1 MNILHIFRRYNIV
14 IIFTILIFG
23 GLGGY
28 YSVSNN
34 SQKFISTMFLTVATQ
49 NSSNPEQAEVA
60 STYFGETLVGWFRNP
75 VFLASIKENNQSEI
89 ITISAYKQERQ
100 NIIIEIQTHSKSSA
114 INIAENVFEN
124 IILELTRY
132 NSVSNNDFVIVD
144 QGRTI
149 RESQTALLFY
159 PLAGVLLGLF
169 LSFFFFIIKEF
180 FNNEISSIE
189 DAEEI
194 LNTKTLDFLSK
205 KFEKNDYTL
214 LSTALQ
220 QGSQLIII
228 AGVSTNIEMLSIAL
242 SHNQGELGK
251 NITLV
256 DGDLHEKNLHNPLGV
271 SSRIK
276 NLKGHTDACIKDEKM
291 IDESLILQNT
301 THDNIKFV
309 FAGKG
314 SSFFTK
320 VFINLSNN
328 MQTIIHTHFPKNYSI
343 LQLDT
348 ALLMLVVEIGK
359 TKARDLKRIRQLW
372 NGKIELIIVE

>member
-1 MNILHIFRRYNIV
+1 MNILHIFRRYTFF
-14 IIFTILIFG
+14 IIFTIFIFA

-28 YSVSNN
+28 YGISNN

-49 NSSNPEQAEVA
+49 NSSNPEQAEIA

-75 VFLASIKENNQSEI
+75 VFLASIKEHNQSEMI
-89 ITISAYKQERQ
+89 DISAYKQERQ
-100 NIIIEIQTHSKSSA
+100 NIIIEIQTHKKSSA
-114 INIAENVFEN
+114 INIAENIFEN
-124 IILELTRY
+124 ISSELIRY
-132 NSVSNNDFVIVD
+132 NNVSNNNFVIVD

-149 RESQTALLFY
+149 RESQNALFFY
-159 PLAGVLLGLF
+159 PLAGMLFGLF
-169 LSFFFFIIKEF
+169 LSFFFFVMKEF
-180 FNNEISSIE
+180 FKNEISSIE

-220 QGSQLIII
+220 QSAPLIII

-256 DGDLHEKNLHNPLGV
+256 DGDLHQKNLHNPLGI

-301 THDNIKFV
+301 THENLKFV

-314 SSFFTK
+314 KKFFTK

-328 MQTIIHTHFPKNYSI
+328 MQTIIHTHFPQNYSI
-343 LQLDT
+343 LQLNT
-348 ALLMLVVEIGK
+348 ALLILVVEIGK
-359 TKARDLKRIRQLW
+359 TKARDLKRIKQLW
-372 NGKIELIIVE
+372 HGKIELIVVE